1 MGPGTSR
8 IENNGTGSQVQVNQ
22 RGRGARSDEKG
33 SASACLGI
41 PVRGSA
47 VNDYRTLLQS
57 VVIKKCNSA
66 TATGSSGIGKET
78 DPRLVDRFPKHAR
91 LWPKD
96 FPCLRYS
103 GQPAGSSLP
112 HQLHPR
118 NRLLI
123 RVDQNGTAVHRNVD
137 PAFYDQFPCG
147 DDFQCP
153 TAGGGFPR
161 FPTPPPE
168 PPMRNERSAEP

>member
-1 MGPGTSR
+1 MSPGASR

-22 RGRGARSDEKG
+22 RGRGASSDEKG
-33 SASACLGI
+33 SASPCLGI
-41 PVRGSA
+41 PIRGST
-47 VNDYRTLLQS
+47 VNDHRTLLQAF
-57 VVIKKCNSA
+57 VIKKA
-66 TATGSSGIGKET
+66 TRPPPPAPPELERKRLPGSRGSIPEAC
-78 DPRLVDRFPKHAR
+78 PPL
-91 LWPKD
+91 PKD

-103 GQPAGSSLP
+103 GQPADRASRTSSTREIGS
-112 HQLHPR
+112 
-118 NRLLI
+118 LI

-147 DDFQCP
+147 DDFQRS
-153 TAGGGFPR
+153 TAGCGFPR